1 MGQIHKQTIYKA
13 LGEPIFAKDVFS
25 KLPPSEFGD
34 GSYKIIVRAINRY
47 YKTNDQSL
55 GEASLL
61 TLVEERMT
69 NENMSAEKQDEVID
83 AVHDLYKLD
92 ETDTGDEVISESI
105 QKFVRR
111 TLARETIMKAVNK
124 GDISDDKV
132 LIDLVDGLR
141 DVLTTE
147 VGGNSGEIIDFF
159 EDTEKKLALFQNLQ
173 VNTYPTGFF
182 AIDSVAGGGLA
193 RGELGLVIAPSGG
206 GKALTNHT
214 PVKTPNGDVPIGD
227 IKVGQKVFGR
237 NGKVQTV
244 KGVFPQGKL
253 PVYLVE
259 FSDGTVIECN
269 DEHLWTYQT
278 KSQRGIDKTI
288 FKTNTLRYIIDHENL
303 ETKQGTKNLYIPM
316 AEPVEYEEKDLFI
329 PPYTLGALIGDGSF
343 RSTWTPN
350 FTNSESDI
358 VDRVNKE
365 LATLGFKLGNR
376 SSKQPNEYSV
386 NWLSHEEFKHETKGT
401 SLKQNKIKSSL
412 VELGLWGKKSGDK
425 FIPDIYLKSSISQR
439 LALLQGLLDTDG
451 WARNGSYSYTTKSEQ
466 LAKDVKE
473 LVESLG
479 GTAKLRHKIVNNAT
493 YYVLTIKNGT
503 NYSYHASEKHSKVHT
518 GGQAKAFRQIVSIT
532 ETNRTEEMTCISVD
546 SPDSLFLTTDY
557 VVTHNTMWAVN
568 QTRNYVR
575 QGLNVLYLPL
585 EEKLDRMLLRFE
597 QVLSKVKKTTLL
609 ENDEVNEPLFHEIQ
623 RLFKYARKEYFDDV
637 IEEDGKEVPN
647 PNPVH
652 KNPNQ
657 WGNLWIRKYKP
668 QELTPS
674 MLSQLIS
681 DVTIRKGKRVD
692 VVMIDYPDLM
702 KNPHFNGGNES
713 DAGGKLY
720 EDIRAIIQEYDVV
733 GWALSQVNRSSYV
746 QDIKNAGAI
755 EGSKRKINAVELAFT
770 INQTPEEFANGF
782 LRVYL
787 DKIRNNSGVSYDRI
801 QYFKVIPE
809 TMEIRDETPEERE
822 QHMRLLEDTG
832 ELGSKGNKKEK
843 VHTPQEAQAGI
854 NDLNS
859 KLRNGEW
866 GK

>member
-55 GEASLL
+55 GENSLL

-69 NENMSAEKQDEVID
+69 NENMSTEKQDEVLD

-92 ETDTGDEVISESI
+92 ETDSDDEVISESI

-159 EDTEKKLALFQNLQ
+159 EDTEKKLALFQSLQ

-206 GKALTNHT
+206 GKALTNNT
-214 PVKTPNGDVPIGD
+214 VVKTPNGDICIGD
-227 IKVGQKVFGR
+227 TKVGQQVFGR
-237 NGKVQTV
+237 NGAIQKI
-244 KGVFPQGKL
+244 KGVFPQGKRR
-253 PVYLVE
+253 VYLVT
-259 FSDGTVIECN
+259 FSDGTVVECN

-278 KSQRGIDKTI
+278 KSQRGTNKEL
-288 FKTNTLRYIIDHENL
+288 FKTNTLRYIIDHEAL
-303 ETKQGTKNLYIPM
+303 KTKQGHTNLYVPMAEAVAYPKKELYIP
-316 AEPVEYEEKDLFI
+316 
-329 PPYTLGALIGDGSF
+329 PYVLGALIGDGSF
-343 RSTWTPN
+343 RGKYMPT
-350 FTNSESDI
+350 FTNSEADVVQR
-358 VDRVNKE
+358 VDEE
-365 LATLGFKLGNR
+365 LNTIGFKLSN
-376 SSKQPNEYSV
+376 SSKSHPNEHAISWV
-386 NWLSHEEFKHETKGT
+386 NREDYLAYTGGT
-401 SLKQNKIKSSL
+401 TPKPNPIKQALADMK
-412 VELGLWGKKSGDK
+412 LWGTNSADK
-425 FIPDIYLKSSISQR
+425 FIPKEYLEGSIEQR
-439 LALLQGLLDTDG
+439 LSLLQGLIDTDG
-451 WARNGSYSYTTKSEQ
+451 WARNGSYSYSTKSPQ

-473 LVESLG
+473 LVASLG
-479 GTAKLRHKIVNNAT
+479 GVGKISPK
-493 YYVLTIKNGT
+493 VLKNQETHYCVHIKVGSTGKFHSSN
-503 NYSYHASEKHSKVHT
+503 KHDKVFT
-518 GGQAKAFRQIVSIT
+518 GGQRTAFRQIVSIK
-532 ETNRTEEMTCISVD
+532 ETDRCEEMTCISVD

-597 QVLSKVKKTTLL
+597 QVLAKVKKTALL
-609 ENDEVNEPLFHEIQ
+609 ENGEVNEPLFHMIQ
-623 RLFKYARKEYFDDV
+623 QSFEQLRS
-637 IEEDGKEVPN
+637 ED
-647 PNPVH
+647 
-652 KNPNQ
+652 NPNQ

>member
-55 GEASLL
+55 GENSLL

-69 NENMSAEKQDEVID
+69 NENMSTEKQDEVLD

-92 ETDTGDEVISESI
+92 ETDSDDEVISESI

-159 EDTEKKLALFQNLQ
+159 EDTEKKLALFQSLQ

-206 GKALTNHT
+206 GK
-214 PVKTPNGDVPIGD
+214 
-227 IKVGQKVFGR
+227 
-237 NGKVQTV
+237 
-244 KGVFPQGKL
+244 
-253 PVYLVE
+253 
-259 FSDGTVIECN
+259 
-269 DEHLWTYQT
+269 
-278 KSQRGIDKTI
+278 
-288 FKTNTLRYIIDHENL
+288 
-303 ETKQGTKNLYIPM
+303 
-316 AEPVEYEEKDLFI
+316 
-329 PPYTLGALIGDGSF
+329 
-343 RSTWTPN
+343 
-350 FTNSESDI
+350 
-358 VDRVNKE
+358 
-365 LATLGFKLGNR
+365 
-376 SSKQPNEYSV
+376 
-386 NWLSHEEFKHETKGT
+386 
-401 SLKQNKIKSSL
+401 
-412 VELGLWGKKSGDK
+412 
-425 FIPDIYLKSSISQR
+425 
-439 LALLQGLLDTDG
+439 
-451 WARNGSYSYTTKSEQ
+451 
-466 LAKDVKE
+466 
-473 LVESLG
+473 
-479 GTAKLRHKIVNNAT
+479 
-493 YYVLTIKNGT
+493 
-503 NYSYHASEKHSKVHT
+503 
-518 GGQAKAFRQIVSIT
+518 
-532 ETNRTEEMTCISVD
+532 
-546 SPDSLFLTTDY
+546 
-557 VVTHNTMWAVN
+557 TMWAVN

-597 QVLSKVKKTTLL
+597 QVLAKVKKTALL
-609 ENDEVNEPLFHEIQ
+609 ENGEVNEPLFHMIQ
-623 RLFKYARKEYFDDV
+623 QSFEQLRS
-637 IEEDGKEVPN
+637 ED
-647 PNPVH
+647 
-652 KNPNQ
+652 NPNQ

-843 VHTPQEAQAGI
+843 VHTPQEAQVGI

>member
-124 GDISDDKV
+124 GDISDDQV

-206 GKALTNHT
+206 GK
-214 PVKTPNGDVPIGD
+214 
-227 IKVGQKVFGR
+227 
-237 NGKVQTV
+237 
-244 KGVFPQGKL
+244 
-253 PVYLVE
+253 
-259 FSDGTVIECN
+259 
-269 DEHLWTYQT
+269 
-278 KSQRGIDKTI
+278 
-288 FKTNTLRYIIDHENL
+288 
-303 ETKQGTKNLYIPM
+303 
-316 AEPVEYEEKDLFI
+316 
-329 PPYTLGALIGDGSF
+329 
-343 RSTWTPN
+343 
-350 FTNSESDI
+350 
-358 VDRVNKE
+358 
-365 LATLGFKLGNR
+365 
-376 SSKQPNEYSV
+376 
-386 NWLSHEEFKHETKGT
+386 
-401 SLKQNKIKSSL
+401 
-412 VELGLWGKKSGDK
+412 
-425 FIPDIYLKSSISQR
+425 
-439 LALLQGLLDTDG
+439 
-451 WARNGSYSYTTKSEQ
+451 
-466 LAKDVKE
+466 
-473 LVESLG
+473 
-479 GTAKLRHKIVNNAT
+479 
-493 YYVLTIKNGT
+493 
-503 NYSYHASEKHSKVHT
+503 
-518 GGQAKAFRQIVSIT
+518 
-532 ETNRTEEMTCISVD
+532 
-546 SPDSLFLTTDY
+546 
-557 VVTHNTMWAVN
+557 TMWAVN

-609 ENDEVNEPLFHEIQ
+609 ENDEVNEPLFREIQ
-623 RLFKYARKEYFDDV
+623 RGFKYARKEYFDDV
-637 IEEDGKEVPN
+637 IEVDGKEMPN
-647 PNPVH
+647 PTPVH